1 MALTR
6 GVSSIHRPPPGLQP
20 ISATEGALRPALPP
34 TCPSMGSRA
43 APTDGSCGSQSTE
56 HKAQLTCSS
65 LCLMGRKAKGS
76 AAAPL
81 GPRPGSGSPAPSASQ
96 LSTPVTGTG
105 GSSLAGQPEC
115 APPSDAGQTDHLWLA
130 NPSCLPGAAVDP
142 ARSPRRRLHSPRPR
156 LSPGRPSPT
165 PMSHPDCGRTLPA
178 WEEPGSGFQILR
190 TDTEA
195 PLVPPHRHPPEFQ
208 GREVPGSWGAATPA
222 RPGHARPNLSATSR
236 LPDTSRPLSPQQQFE
251 AGQAPRGGYRPGAP
265 SPAAGG
271 LARAVGHLLDAP
283 APSLG
288 AAAAPPRVTSFRHG
302 PAATP
307 AAPARPGSAGAAHS
321 PAAAVRSP
329 RRSAAARAGLGR
341 LVRALGPCA
350 AARPARLV
358 APSCRGVVR
367 GVVRGRVGR
376 ATEEQRSARP
386 RPAPRAPRRGLRAA
400 LRADGRGCGL
410 QPGAPSAR
418 SAKCTPQAWRPRP
431 ARLLR
436 LRCPPHSLLCRSP
449 SLPSPLRS
457 PPPRLQATPPASSP
471 AAILTPEW
479 PEVPSPQH
487 TPPHAGGRSW
497 VGPRSS
503 SLSVWGQWCSCAFS
517 AKLG

>member
-1 MALTR
+1 
-6 GVSSIHRPPPGLQP
+6 
-20 ISATEGALRPALPP
+20 
-34 TCPSMGSRA
+34 
-43 APTDGSCGSQSTE
+43 
-56 HKAQLTCSS
+56 
-65 LCLMGRKAKGS
+65 MGRKAKGS

-178 WEEPGSGFQILR
+178 WEEPGSRFQILR

-251 AGQAPRGGYRPGAP
+251 AGRAPRGGYRPGAP

-271 LARAVGHLLDAP
+271 LAPRSRPPPGCPSPFPRRRGRPSPSHQLPPRPRGHAGGPSPPGVSRSRTLTRGRRQVP
-283 APSLG
+283 APLG
-288 AAAAPPRVTSFRHG
+288 C
-302 PAATP
+302 
-307 AAPARPGSAGAAHS
+307 
-321 PAAAVRSP
+321 SP
-329 RRSAAARAGLGR
+329 RRAGEAGPRPWSVRCRQAGQARGAFLPRSCPGSGAGQSREGD
-341 LVRALGPCA
+341 G
-350 AARPARLV
+350 
-358 APSCRGVVR
+358 G
-367 GVVRGRVGR
+367 
-376 ATEEQRSARP
+376 ATIRS
-386 RPAPRAPRRGLRAA
+386 PAPRAPRRGLRAA
-400 LRADGRGCGL
+400 LRADGPGCGL

-431 ARLLR
+431 PRLLW

-487 TPPHAGGRSW
+487 TPTRWREVLGGAPKLNLECLGPVVFLCLQCKAGLKE
-497 VGPRSS
+497 VGTGPESERRRGQL
-503 SLSVWGQWCSCAFS
+503 LSPCKGQ
-517 AKLG
+517 